1 MKTTQELI
9 EHRLD
14 SRLQLGTSASAAW
27 NDRSDFVLCVW
38 RVCLRYPEHRFLP
51 CHDGTYAYIYEY
63 LGHSVMPIHTSYDT
77 YYLMMGMHNE
87 LHRKGKWEMGHR

>member
-1 MKTTQELI
+1 MTEAILFCVYGVCVSDIPNT
-9 EHRLD
+9 
-14 SRLQLGTSASAAW
+14 AS
-27 NDRSDFVLCVW
+27 
-38 RVCLRYPEHRFLP
+38 